1 MHEWETDFCLI
12 FFTYFVFHKECDDVF
27 SNNIRPHRNCIFLKS
42 GFKNAILQENA
53 VSVWPD
59 VVGKNIS
66 NISKA
71 TNVDKGVLFIKV
83 ESATWKQELYMQ
95 KNEIINKINKKIG
108 SKAIKEI
115 RLVWMKTKAVIV
127 RKALKY

>member
-1 MHEWETDFCLI
+1 MEQ
-12 FFTYFVFHKECDDVF
+12 
-27 SNNIRPHRNCIFLKS
+27 LKKVLQKTIERS
-42 GFKNAILQENA
+42 GFENAILQEKA
-53 VSVWPD
+53 VSIWPD

-66 NISKA
+66 KISKA
-71 TNVDKGVLFIKV
+71 TSVNKGVLFVKV

-115 RLVWMKTKAVIV
+115 RLV
-127 RKALKY
+127 

>member
-1 MHEWETDFCLI
+1 M
-12 FFTYFVFHKECDDVF
+12 KQ
-27 SNNIRPHRNCIFLKS
+27 LKKVLEKTIENY
-42 GFKNAILQENA
+42 GFKNAILQEKA
-53 VSVWPD
+53 VSIWPD

-71 TNVDKGVLFIKV
+71 TSVDKGVLFIKV
-83 ESATWKQELYMQ
+83 DSPTWRQELYMQ

-115 RLVWMKTKAVIV
+115 RLV
-127 RKALKY
+127 

>member
-1 MHEWETDFCLI
+1 MEQ
-12 FFTYFVFHKECDDVF
+12 
-27 SNNIRPHRNCIFLKS
+27 LKNVLKKTIENS

-53 VSVWPD
+53 VSVWSD

-66 NISKA
+66 KISKA
-71 TNVDKGVLFIKV
+71 TSVDKGVLFIKV

-115 RLVWMKTKAVIV
+115 RLVWMKTKVIIA

>member
-1 MHEWETDFCLI
+1 MEQ
-12 FFTYFVFHKECDDVF
+12 
-27 SNNIRPHRNCIFLKS
+27 LKKVIEKTIESS

-53 VSVWPD
+53 VSMWAD

-66 NISKA
+66 KISKV
-71 TNVDKGVLFIKV
+71 TSVDKGVLLVKV
-83 ESATWKQELYMQ
+83 ESATWKQELHMQ

-115 RLVWMKTKAVIV
+115 RLV
-127 RKALKY
+127 

>member
-1 MHEWETDFCLI
+1 MEQ
-12 FFTYFVFHKECDDVF
+12 
-27 SNNIRPHRNCIFLKS
+27 LKKVLKKTIENS

-53 VSVWPD
+53 VSVWSD

-66 NISKA
+66 KISKA
-71 TNVDKGVLFIKV
+71 TSVDKGVLFIKV

-95 KNEIINKINKKIG
+95 KDEIINKINKKIG

-115 RLVWMKTKAVIV
+115 RLVWTKTKVIIAQ
-127 RKALKY
+127 KALKY

>member
-1 MHEWETDFCLI
+1 MEH
-12 FFTYFVFHKECDDVF
+12 
-27 SNNIRPHRNCIFLKS
+27 LKKVLKKTIENS
-42 GFKNAILQENA
+42 GFKKAIFQENA

-66 NISKA
+66 KISKA
-71 TNVDKGVLFIKV
+71 TSVDKGVLFIKV

-115 RLVWMKTKAVIV
+115 RLV
-127 RKALKY
+127 

>member
-1 MHEWETDFCLI
+1 MEQ
-12 FFTYFVFHKECDDVF
+12 
-27 SNNIRPHRNCIFLKS
+27 LKKVLQKTIERS

-53 VSVWPD
+53 VSIWPD
-59 VVGKNIS
+59 AVGKNIS
-66 NISKA
+66 KISKA
-71 TNVDKGVLFIKV
+71 TSVDKGVLFVKV

-115 RLVWMKTKAVIV
+115 RLV
-127 RKALKY
+127 

>member
-1 MHEWETDFCLI
+1 MEQ
-12 FFTYFVFHKECDDVF
+12 
-27 SNNIRPHRNCIFLKS
+27 LKKVLKKTIENS

-66 NISKA
+66 KISKA
-71 TNVDKGVLFIKV
+71 TSVDKGVLFIKV

-115 RLVWMKTKAVIV
+115 RLV
-127 RKALKY
+127 

>member
-1 MHEWETDFCLI
+1 MEQ
-12 FFTYFVFHKECDDVF
+12 
-27 SNNIRPHRNCIFLKS
+27 LKKVLKKTIENS

-53 VSVWPD
+53 VSMWSD

-66 NISKA
+66 KISKA
-71 TNVDKGVLFIKV
+71 TNVDRGILFIKV
-83 ESATWKQELYMQ
+83 ESATWRQELHMQ

-115 RLVWMKTKAVIV
+115 RLV
-127 RKALKY
+127 

>member
-1 MHEWETDFCLI
+1 MEQ
-12 FFTYFVFHKECDDVF
+12 
-27 SNNIRPHRNCIFLKS
+27 LKKVLKKTIENS

-53 VSVWPD
+53 VSVWSD
-59 VVGKNIS
+59 IVGKNIS
-66 NISKA
+66 KISKA
-71 TNVDKGVLFIKV
+71 ISVDKGVLFIKV

-115 RLVWMKTKAVIV
+115 RLVWTKKKATIA

>member
-1 MHEWETDFCLI
+1 MEQ
-12 FFTYFVFHKECDDVF
+12 
-27 SNNIRPHRNCIFLKS
+27 LKKVLKKTIENS

-53 VSVWPD
+53 VSVWSD

-66 NISKA
+66 KISKA
-71 TNVDKGVLFIKV
+71 TSVDKGVLFIKV

-115 RLVWMKTKAVIV
+115 RLVWTKIKAIIA
-127 RKALKY
+127 RKALRY

>member
-1 MHEWETDFCLI
+1 MEQLRK
-12 FFTYFVFHKECDDVF
+12 V
-27 SNNIRPHRNCIFLKS
+27 LKKTIENS

-53 VSVWPD
+53 VFVWPD

-66 NISKA
+66 KISKA

-115 RLVWMKTKAVIV
+115 RLV
-127 RKALKY
+127 

>member
-1 MHEWETDFCLI
+1 ME
-12 FFTYFVFHKECDDVF
+12 
-27 SNNIRPHRNCIFLKS
+27 RLKKVLKKTIENS

-53 VSVWPD
+53 VSVWSD

-66 NISKA
+66 EISKA
-71 TNVDKGVLFIKV
+71 TSVDRGVLFVKV

-115 RLVWMKTKAVIV
+115 RLVWTKTKVIIA